1 MMATAKCNP
10 APTFSAREVARVLLV
25 DDDPTARII
34 LRTVLQAG
42 GYGVDTAA
50 TAAEA
55 IGMLDAEEYSL
66 VLSDL
71 SMESPEAGLQV
82 ISHARMMDYRPATAL
97 ITSWREQYSAA
108 RAAGTLLIEP
118 ENVPELLE
126 QVAHMIGER
135 ASRRLV
141 HQMRSRN

>member
-1 MMATAKCNP
+1 MATAKCIP
-10 APTFSAREVARVLLV
+10 APTLSAREVARVLLV

-66 VLSDL
+66 VLSEL
-71 SMESPEAGLQV
+71 NMESPEAGLQV

-126 QVAHMIGER
+126 QVADMIGER

>member
-1 MMATAKCNP
+1 MATAKCIP
-10 APTFSAREVARVLLV
+10 VPTFSAREVARVLLV

-55 IGMLDAEEYSL
+55 IGLLETEEDSL

-71 SMESPEAGLQV
+71 HMESPQAGLQV

-126 QVAHMIGER
+126 QVADMIGER

-141 HQMRSRN
+141 HQMRRRN

>member
-1 MMATAKCNP
+1 
-10 APTFSAREVARVLLV
+10 VARVLLV

-71 SMESPEAGLQV
+71 NMESTEAGLQV

-126 QVAHMIGER
+126 QVAGMIGER

>member
-1 MMATAKCNP
+1 MASAKFVP

-34 LRTVLQAG
+34 LRTLLQAG

-71 SMESPEAGLQV
+71 DMECPEAGLQV

-108 RAAGTLLIEP
+108 RAAETLLIEP

-126 QVAHMIGER
+126 QVADMIGER

>member
-1 MMATAKCNP
+1 MATAKCIP
-10 APTFSAREVARVLLV
+10 VPTFSAREVARVLLV

-55 IGMLDAEEYSL
+55 IGLLETEEYSL

-71 SMESPEAGLQV
+71 HMESPQAGLQV

-97 ITSWREQYSAA
+97 ISSWREQYSAA

-126 QVAHMIGER
+126 QVADMIGER

-141 HQMRSRN
+141 HQMRRRN

>member
-1 MMATAKCNP
+1 
-10 APTFSAREVARVLLV
+10 VARVLLV

-97 ITSWREQYSAA
+97 ITSWREQYSAS
-108 RAAGTLLIEP
+108 RASGTLLIEP

-126 QVAHMIGER
+126 QVAGMIGER

>member
-1 MMATAKCNP
+1 
-10 APTFSAREVARVLLV
+10 V

-126 QVAHMIGER
+126 QVADMIGER

>member
-1 MMATAKCNP
+1 
-10 APTFSAREVARVLLV
+10 VARVLLV

-55 IGMLDAEEYSL
+55 IGLLETEEYSL

-71 SMESPEAGLQV
+71 HMESPQAGLQV

-126 QVAHMIGER
+126 QVADMIGER

-141 HQMRSRN
+141 HQMRRRN

>member
-1 MMATAKCNP
+1 MATAKCIP
-10 APTFSAREVARVLLV
+10 VPTFSAREVARVLLV

-55 IGMLDAEEYSL
+55 IGLLETEEYSL

-71 SMESPEAGLQV
+71 HMESPQAGLHV
-82 ISHARMMDYRPATAL
+82 ISRARMMDYRPATAL

-126 QVAHMIGER
+126 QVADMIGER

-141 HQMRSRN
+141 HQMRRRN

>member
-1 MMATAKCNP
+1 
-10 APTFSAREVARVLLV
+10 VARVLLV

-126 QVAHMIGER
+126 QVADMIGER

>member
-1 MMATAKCNP
+1 MATAKCIP
-10 APTFSAREVARVLLV
+10 VPTFSAREVARVLLV

-55 IGMLDAEEYSL
+55 IGLLETEEYSL

-71 SMESPEAGLQV
+71 HMESPQAGLQV

-126 QVAHMIGER
+126 QVADMIGER

-141 HQMRSRN
+141 HQMRRRN

>member
-1 MMATAKCNP
+1 MATVKCVP
-10 APTFSAREVARVLLV
+10 APTFSARELARVLLV
-25 DDDPTARII
+25 DNDPTARLI

-55 IGMLDAEEYSL
+55 IDLLDNAEYSL

-71 SMESPEAGLQV
+71 HMESHEAGLQV

-97 ITSWREQYSAA
+97 ITSWREQQGAS
-108 RAAGTLLIEP
+108 RALGNVLIEA

-126 QVAHMIGER
+126 QVADMIGER
-135 ASRRLV
+135 ASRQLV
-141 HQMRSRN
+141 RQMRSRN

>member
-1 MMATAKCNP
+1 M
-10 APTFSAREVARVLLV
+10 ARVLLV

-97 ITSWREQYSAA
+97 ITSWREQYSAS
-108 RAAGTLLIEP
+108 RASGTLLIEP

-126 QVAHMIGER
+126 QVAGMIGER

>member
-1 MMATAKCNP
+1 MASAKCVP
-10 APTFSAREVARVLLV
+10 VPTFHSRELARVLLV

-42 GYGVDTAA
+42 GYGVDTAS
-50 TAAEA
+50 TAVEA
-55 IGMLDAEEYSL
+55 IDLLDSEEYAL

-71 SMESPEAGLQV
+71 HMESPEAGLQV

-97 ITSWREQYSAA
+97 ITSWREQDEAN
-108 RAAGTLLIEP
+108 RVPGTLLIEP

-126 QVAHMIGER
+126 QVAGMIGER
-135 ASRRLV
+135 ASRQLV
-141 HQMRSRN
+141 RQMRSRN

>member
-1 MMATAKCNP
+1 MASAKCEP
-10 APTFSAREVARVLLV
+10 TPTFHVREVARVLLV
-25 DDDPTARII
+25 DDDPAARLI

-50 TAAEA
+50 TAIEA
-55 IGMLDAEEYSL
+55 ISMLDSEEYSL

-71 SMESPEAGLQV
+71 HMESPEAGLQV

-97 ITSWREQYSAA
+97 ITSWREQMEAQ
-108 RAAGTLLIEP
+108 RGPGMMLVEP

-126 QVAHMIGER
+126 QVADMIGER
-135 ASRRLV
+135 ASRQLV
-141 HQMRSRN
+141 REMRFRN

>member
-1 MMATAKCNP
+1 MATAKCIP

-55 IGMLDAEEYSL
+55 FGMLDAEEYSL

-97 ITSWREQYSAA
+97 ITSWREQYSAV

-126 QVAHMIGER
+126 QVADMIGER

>member
-1 MMATAKCNP
+1 MATAKCIP
-10 APTFSAREVARVLLV
+10 VPTFSAREVARVLLV

-55 IGMLDAEEYSL
+55 IGLLETEEYSL

-71 SMESPEAGLQV
+71 HMESPQAGLQV
-82 ISHARMMDYRPATAL
+82 ISRARMMDYRPATAL

-126 QVAHMIGER
+126 QVADMIGER

-141 HQMRSRN
+141 HQMRRRN

>member
-1 MMATAKCNP
+1 M
-10 APTFSAREVARVLLV
+10 
-25 DDDPTARII
+25 
-34 LRTVLQAG
+34 
-42 GYGVDTAA
+42 DTAA

-126 QVAHMIGER
+126 QVADMIGER